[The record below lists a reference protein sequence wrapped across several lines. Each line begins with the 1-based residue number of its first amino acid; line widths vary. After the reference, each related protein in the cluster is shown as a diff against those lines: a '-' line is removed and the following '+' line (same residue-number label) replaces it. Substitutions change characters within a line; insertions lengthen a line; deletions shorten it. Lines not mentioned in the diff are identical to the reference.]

1 MISKAEQIQSFAHL
15 PDGWHYGEGRGAT
28 PEALSAALEIDGLL
42 INRVE
47 EIEVFPAV
55 DGGVMVSGYLDEH
68 NLEVMCA
75 PSGRMDLWHEEN
87 NTLVHEQRGISTRA
101 FVSYLEGLEWTDF
114 SHAYYT
120 DVTLANGLVDS
131 RALPFRSHP
140 VEVSPHST
148 LDAPFGKAE
157 ASVDTPDSTTR
168 ALLEAPL
175 SSGGY
180 LLLIYQANVPSRLSL
195 RAPETSAIG
204 TFDNFQRAS
213 GGGWF
218 ESSRLTS
225 C

>member
-1 MISKAEQIQSFAHL
+1 MMSKAKQIRSFAHL

-28 PEALSAALEIDGLL
+28 PEALSAALAIDGLL
-42 INRVE
+42 VDRVE

-55 DGGVMVSGYLDEH
+55 DGGVLVSGYLDEH
-68 NLEVMCA
+68 NLELTCA

-87 NTLVHEQRGISTRA
+87 DTLVLEQRGISTRE
-101 FVSYLEGLEWTDF
+101 FLSYLDDLGWTDF

-120 DVTLANGLVDS
+120 DVTLANDLADS
-131 RALPFRSHP
+131 RALPFRSLP
-140 VEVSPHST
+140 VEVYPHLT
-148 LDAPFGKAE
+148 PDAPSGRVG
-157 ASVDTPDSTTR
+157 ASVDTPKSTTR
-168 ALLEAPL
+168 TLLEAPL

-180 LLLIYQANVPSRLSL
+180 LVLIFQANVPSRLSL

-204 TFDNFQRAS
+204 TFDNFQRAD

-225 C
+225 